1 MLDHFKQV
9 IERLKEE
16 NRYREFLDISRIC
29 GEFPYAINHQNN
41 QKIVVWC
48 SNDYVGAGQNDEAI
62 KKAKEALDQYGV
74 GAGGT
79 RNISGNS
86 HILVELEK
94 EIADLHKKEA
104 ALSFVSGYVANDA
117 TIQALAKIL
126 PDLVIFSDQK
136 NHASIITGIRN
147 SKAQK
152 EIFRH
157 NDCSHLEELLQ
168 KYPKNQPKLIIFEA
182 VYSMDGDFGEIKKFI
197 DLAQKYGALTFID
210 EVHAVGLYG
219 KNGAGLSEE
228 LGLSDQIDIIQGT
241 CAKAFGTIGGYIAA
255 KKEIVDAIRSVASG
269 FIFTTALPP
278 VIAAATIA
286 NIKKAKSDDS
296 SRKKLHENVRLLKSK
311 IADSSIRIVENKS
324 HIISVIVGDAAR
336 AKAISKRL
344 LDEFNIY
351 VQHINYPTVA
361 KGDERLRITIT
372 PFHSE
377 KMIDEL
383 VSALKK
389 MF

>member
-1 MLDHFKQV
+1 M
-9 IERLKEE
+9 
-16 NRYREFLDISRIC
+16 DISRIC

-197 DLAQKYGALTFID
+197 DLAQKYGALTFVD

-219 KNGAGLSEE
+219 KSGAGLSEE

-324 HIISVIVGDAAR
+324 HIISVIVGDAAKAR
-336 AKAISKRL
+336 AFSKRL